1 MKRPD
6 FDSIK
11 TYEEF
16 KKYDWHRVDLQ
27 EICKDHGLLFLGT
40 EKKLN
45 KVIEAY
51 FNGVK
56 IPPRRNWY
64 TNKVLCSW
72 VNENGAMMDINAGIL
87 LFNLILCAIGFINY
101 VRGTD
106 EGHYTLPIVF
116 GITGL
121 IFSQKRLQFVR

>member
-1 MKRPD
+1 MARPR

-16 KKYDWHRVDLQ
+16 KKYKWNREELRQ
-27 EICKDHGLLFLGT
+27 ICMDRGLLFVGS

-56 IPPRRNWY
+56 IPPQRNWY
-64 TNKVLCSW
+64 TNIVLSRF
-72 VNENGAMMDINAGIL
+72 VNENGVMMNINLVMLIISF
-87 LFNLILCAIGFINY
+87 FNDMISNIIGFA
-101 VRGTD
+101 G
-106 EGHYTLPIVF
+106 LCVF
-116 GITGL
+116 GYFWKKMSDEFGP
-121 IFSQKRLQFVR
+121 V